1 MVFREKAM
9 KKFGYRKGALSEAL
23 EEAVT
28 LWLIRE
34 TSTSTK
40 ITNPTFQ
47 IRGILSEIKETSVEL
62 QHEGTIL
69 FFQKK
74 R

>member
-1 MVFREKAM
+1 M

-40 ITNPTFQ
+40 IANPTLQ
-47 IRGILSEIKETSVEL
+47 IRGILSDIKETSVEL
-62 QHEGTIL
+62 QHEGTSL